1 MNSTGQQPLHIFV
14 RSPEIDSAQPFQGDA
29 FNNRS
34 ALAEKLTGFL
44 NRLKDGCVI
53 AIDAPWGEG
62 KTWFGRNWKAFLEQQ
77 GHKTIFVDAFERDY
91 IEDPFTLLC
100 SEVLA
105 TFDTASQDPVGDSLK
120 DASLKLG
127 KALMPIAA
135 KVSINVLGRLLLG
148 TPDISK
154 EVAEV
159 GQKLDEKLADATE
172 KFVESR
178 IAAADA
184 EKKSVH
190 AFREAL
196 TEFASKQEK
205 PVVFFVDE
213 LDRCRPDFAI
223 RLIERIKHFF
233 DVPNLVF
240 VLLLNREQL
249 ERAVQG
255 IYGQGFD
262 AHAYLGKFVHLF
274 FSLPKKLKRDT
285 GSSNA
290 IWTYS
295 WKVAERY
302 EFPQTRDLEVF
313 IQAFSLLAGAI
324 NFSLRDVEKAFA
336 LLALSNAG
344 SSMHYLA
351 WPIVMKLRFP
361 ALYKSLL
368 GADKGA
374 HTEAIRLLGSFGFA
388 PTELWIVDYFVAL
401 HSSVIKGF
409 EALTDDQKQALQDY
423 KPSFLYHQRADLI
436 AIWLCQ
442 IDVAVD

>member
-1 MNSTGQQPLHIFV
+1 MTNTAPPPRQIYV
-14 RSPEIDSAQPFQGDA
+14 RSPELIDESPFQGDV
-29 FNNRS
+29 FNRT
-34 ALAEKLTGFL
+34 ALAEKLSGYL
-44 NRLKDGCVI
+44 DRLKDGCVI

-62 KTWFGRNWKAFLEQQ
+62 KTWFGRNWKASLDQK
-77 GHKTIFVDAFERDY
+77 GHKTIYVDAFERDY

-105 TFDTASQDPVGDSLK
+105 TFDAASQDPVGDSLK

-127 KALMPIAA
+127 KALMPLAA
-135 KVSINVLGRLLLG
+135 KLSINALGRVLLG

-154 EVAEV
+154 DVAEF

-172 KFVESR
+172 KYVASR
-178 IAAADA
+178 ISEADS
-184 EKKSVH
+184 EKKSVQ

-196 TEFASKQEK
+196 TEFARKQDK

-262 AHAYLGKFVHLF
+262 AHTYLGKFVHLF
-274 FSLPKKLKRDT
+274 FSLPKKIKRDT
-285 GSSNA
+285 GASNA
-290 IWTYS
+290 IWAYS
-295 WKVAERY
+295 WEVARRY
-302 EFPQTRDLEVF
+302 DFGQTRDLEGFVNT
-313 IQAFSLLAGAI
+313 FSLLACAA

-344 SSMHYLA
+344 SSMEYLA
-351 WPIVMKLRFP
+351 WPIVIKLRFP
-361 ALYKSLL
+361 TLYKSLINSENS
-368 GADKGA
+368 A
-374 HTEAIRLLGSFGFA
+374 HTEAIRVLSSFGFQ
-388 PTELWIVDYFVAL
+388 PSNFWIVDYFVAL
-401 HSSVIKGF
+401 HLSILNGF
-409 EALTDDQKQALQDY
+409 ETLTDVQKQALQDY
-423 KPSFLYHQRADLI
+423 KPSFLYQQRADLI
-436 AIWLCQ
+436 SMWLRQ
-442 IDVAVD
+442 IDVAVE